1 MAPDQDQDDEDDDLL
16 DLPED
21 PFEIEGSL
29 DPLVETQAKLEIT
42 PLVSARAQ
50 LEVFDDDALDALE
63 EELVEDEDA
72 EDWFGTELVA
82 YLGDAIAEK
91 KLTFLDLSAGGYSDA
106 LIAEALEKANAAF
119 AELGVRVVSLTDL
132 EITASEEELAR
143 LNEQTAAELVAAAP
157 KS

>member
-1 MAPDQDQDDEDDDLL
+1 MAPDQDEEDDDLL

-21 PFEIEGSL
+21 PFEIEGAL
-29 DPLVETQAKLEIT
+29 DPLVETRAKLEVT

-72 EDWFGTELVA
+72 QDWFSTELIA

-91 KLTFLDLSAGGYSDA
+91 KLSFLDLSSGGYADA
-106 LIAEALEKANAAF
+106 LTADAVERANAAF
-119 AELGVRVVSLTDL
+119 AELGVRVVALSDL
-132 EITASEEELAR
+132 EITASEEELAK
-143 LNEQTAAELVAAAP
+143 LNEQTAAELVADAP